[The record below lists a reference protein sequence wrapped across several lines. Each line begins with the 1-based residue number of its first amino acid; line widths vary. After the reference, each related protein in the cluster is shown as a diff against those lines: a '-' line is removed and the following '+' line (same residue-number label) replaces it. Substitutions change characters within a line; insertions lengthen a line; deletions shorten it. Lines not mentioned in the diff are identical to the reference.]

1 MAASW
6 SVGSAMSLVNDT
18 PAWNS
23 ELTMTPA
30 STTMSRWLPL
40 ARVPMAST
48 SSTAAM
54 EQANANSEMPSEPS
68 PSRMATAAPNA
79 APCEAP
85 RISGETSG
93 FWNVPW

>member
-1 MAASW
+1 MVSLSRLIASAASW
-6 SVGSAMSLVNDT
+6 STSFSSDGSPGFFGAVTANPT
-18 PAWNS
+18 
-23 ELTMTPA
+23 
-30 STTMSRWLPL
+30 
-40 ARVPMAST
+40 AST

>member
-40 ARVPMAST
+40 ARVPTAST
-48 SSTAAM
+48 SSTTFAAM
-54 EQANANSEMPSEPS
+54 
-68 PSRMATAAPNA
+68 
-79 APCEAP
+79 P
-85 RISGETSG
+85 R
-93 FWNVPW
+93 